1 MGKTPQE
8 LIPPFSRYRTNKSIY
23 ITQMELYNWAYRK
36 TNSTQEGDP
45 YHDALTLYMD
55 AVDAIAAFFDGSL
68 GTFIDPMSGQEIN
81 YPEICDSTDVK
92 DYFHDDFNSRLIYWP
107 LFNLY
112 YDYTEDNDQN
122 WYETLE
128 HWAGRVKRFCKFN
141 ARKYTRL
148 LQLSAIDYNYLA
160 DYWSKEKEL
169 NATAPYATV
178 DNETGSE
185 YGKVSS
191 WEETKTG
198 RKGDYKTITTIDDEA
213 PMKNEHFTTT
223 YDSTATNRLESYD
236 NQTGTTNNTN
246 EIPQS
251 AALRKKEVE
260 GNNATSLQD
269 IIEKEFDISHLWDI
283 FEGFMGELAKEIYL
297 QVYRTP

>member
-1 MGKTPQE
+1 MGKTPQQ
-8 LIPPFSRYRTNKSIY
+8 LIPPFDRYRTNKSIY

-36 TNSTQEGDP
+36 TNTTQEGDL

-68 GTFIDPMSGQEIN
+68 GTFVDPMSGQTID

-107 LFNLY
+107 LFNTY
-112 YDYTEDNDQN
+112 CDYTEDNDEN
-122 WYETLE
+122 WYRTLE

-141 ARKYTRL
+141 AKKYTKL
-148 LQLSAIDYNYLA
+148 LELSAIEYNPLA

-169 NATAPYATV
+169 NANAPYATIQ
-178 DNETGSE
+178 NGTNTE
-185 YGKVSS
+185 YGSIS
-191 WEETKTG
+191 NWTAATGKTE
-198 RKGDYKTITTIDDEA
+198 YKATNTITNEN
-213 PMKNEHFTTT
+213 PVKNEHFTTT
-223 YDSTATNRLESYD
+223 YDDAAATRLESYD
-236 NQTGTTNNTN
+236 KQTGITENKN

-260 GNNATSLQD
+260 GHAATPIQD
-269 IIEKEFDISHLWDI
+269 IIQKEFDIAYLWDI
-283 FEGFMGELAKEIYL
+283 FEGFMDELAKEIYL

>member
-8 LIPPFSRYRTNKSIY
+8 FIPPFSRYRTNKSIY
-23 ITQMELYNWAYRK
+23 ITQIELYNWAYRK
-36 TNSTQEGDP
+36 TNSTQEGEP

-68 GTFIDPMSGQEIN
+68 GTFVDPMTGQTID
-81 YPEICDSTDVK
+81 YPEVCDSTDVK

-112 YDYTEDNDQN
+112 YEYKEDNDEN

-141 ARKYTRL
+141 KKKYTKL
-148 LQLSAIDYNYLA
+148 LQLSAIEYNPLA

-169 NATAPYATV
+169 NATAPYATIQ
-178 DNETGSE
+178 NGTNTE
-185 YGKVSS
+185 YGNVSS
-191 WEETKTG
+191 WTASGGKQ
-198 RKGDYKTITTIDDEA
+198 DYKTTTTIA
-213 PMKNEHFTTT
+213 SATPVKNEHFTTT
-223 YDSTATNRLESYD
+223 YDDDDATRLESYD
-236 NQTGTTNNTN
+236 KQTGTTENKN

-251 AALRKKEVE
+251 AVLRKKEIE
-260 GNNATSLQD
+260 GNDANSMQD
-269 IIEKEFDISHLWDI
+269 IIQKEFDIAYLWNI
-283 FEGFMGELAKEIYL
+283 FEGFMDELAKEIYL